1 MKTRIRILGLGPVGS
16 YFRGLLVK
24 AYFKSDIIEI
34 VFVAR
39 GETQKAFSQNV

>member
-1 MKTRIRILGLGPVGS
+1 MKTRIEILGLGRVGG
-16 YFRGLLVK
+16 YFRRLLTK